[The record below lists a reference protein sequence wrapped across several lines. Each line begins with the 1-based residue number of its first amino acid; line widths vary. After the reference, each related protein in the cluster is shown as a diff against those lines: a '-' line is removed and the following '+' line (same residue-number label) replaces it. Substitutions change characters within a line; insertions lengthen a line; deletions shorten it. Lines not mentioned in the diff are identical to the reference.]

1 MKTTDIVNEVARLMA
16 QRELGF
22 KDPKESHE
30 IKAKRAAPEVRDAVE
45 LSDSAKAF
53 TVHDA
58 SGNDYEKEQ
67 YLKVERLKSL
77 VNGGSYHMNPE
88 MVETIAE
95 RIANMLV

>member
-16 QRELGF
+16 QRELGL
-22 KDPKESHE
+22 KDSKESHE
-30 IKAKRAAPEVRDAVE
+30 IKAKRGLPSVRDAVE

-53 TVHDA
+53 AGHEAAGT
-58 SGNDYEKEQ
+58 DYESEQ
-67 YLKVERLKSL
+67 NFKVERLKSL
-77 VNGGSYHMNPE
+77 VSNGNYHMDQG